1 MKEKISALMDGQLED
16 SEYDSCLKT
25 LKLDRDSRASWDLY
39 HLIGDAMRGHTAGT
53 LTPGFAKLLE
63 AEPVVL
69 APKRKTTPSKQTA
82 RWALSAAASLAA
94 VGFVGW
100 MAYPFFGT
108 PAEHIATAQP
118 RSTPAEIRVMPVQQ
132 DMDDY
137 RLAHQRFSSGFGM
150 SGVAPYV
157 RNVSGGDGQR

>member
-1 MKEKISALMDGQLED
+1 MKEKISALMDSQLDDGECD
-16 SEYDSCLKT
+16 GCLKT
-25 LKLDRDSRASWDLY
+25 LKLDRDLRESWDLY

-53 LTPGFAKLLE
+53 LQPGFAQRLE

-69 APKRKTTPSKQTA
+69 APRRKTTPTKQTT
-82 RWALSAAASLAA
+82 RWALSAAASVAA
-94 VGFVGW
+94 IGFVGW

-108 PAEHIATAQP
+108 QTEHIATAQP
-118 RSTPAEIRVMPVQQ
+118 HNTPTEIRVMPVQQ